1 MSAKTPDPKN
11 FCKQNQGGGKVL
23 SAADQKY
30 GMTQRKETQ
39 AELHLVLCL
48 HLSDRGEPI
57 WDRFGIVG

>member
-1 MSAKTPDPKN
+1 M
-11 FCKQNQGGGKVL
+11 L